1 MFILITTVLDR
12 KCSNTLE
19 GERCYVCV
27 NRILLEYNFHGSISI
42 FDFDAVDCQIFVF
55 LKGG

>member
-1 MFILITTVLDR
+1 MR
-12 KCSNTLE
+12 SE